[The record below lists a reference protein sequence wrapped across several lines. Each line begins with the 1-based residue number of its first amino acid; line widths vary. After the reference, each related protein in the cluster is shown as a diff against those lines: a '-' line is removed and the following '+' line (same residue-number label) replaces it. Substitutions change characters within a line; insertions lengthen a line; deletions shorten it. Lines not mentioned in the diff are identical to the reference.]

1 MSKPSKPSFYE
12 FFAGGGMARAG
23 LGRAWNCLFAN
34 DLDPKKADAY
44 VRNWGA
50 AEFRLSD
57 VARLK
62 PADLPASANLA
73 WASFPCQDLSLAGSG
88 AGLGGE
94 RSGTFWPFWKLLKGL
109 ARQGREPGLIVIENV
124 CGALT
129 SHQSRD
135 FAAIAEAIGAQGYRF
150 GAMVIDAVHFTPQS
164 RPRLFIVATHA
175 PIAPELASAAP
186 DTKWHSPALAAAYES
201 LPARLRRSWVWWRLP
216 LPPVRRTRFAD
227 LLEQSPQD
235 VPWHTPAETRRL
247 LELMSPINRRKV
259 SDAQKTGR
267 LTVGAL
273 YRRTRRDEEGNRVQR
288 AEVRFDDVAGC
299 LRTPAGGSSRQLL
312 MLVQGRR
319 IRSRLMSA
327 REAARLMGLPERY
340 QLPENYNQAYHLVGD
355 GLVVPVI
362 RHLSRHLL
370 EPLTQAAHS
379 QGREAA

>member
-57 VARLK
+57 VASLK

-186 DTKWHSPALAAAYES
+186 DTKWHSPVLAAAYES

>member
-1 MSKPSKPSFYE
+1 M
-12 FFAGGGMARAG
+12 
-23 LGRAWNCLFAN
+23 
-34 DLDPKKADAY
+34 
-44 VRNWGA
+44 
-50 AEFRLSD
+50 
-57 VARLK
+57 
-62 PADLPASANLA
+62 
-73 WASFPCQDLSLAGSG
+73 
-88 AGLGGE
+88 
-94 RSGTFWPFWKLLKGL
+94 
-109 ARQGREPGLIVIENV
+109 
-124 CGALT
+124 
-129 SHQSRD
+129 
-135 FAAIAEAIGAQGYRF
+135 
-150 GAMVIDAVHFTPQS
+150 
-164 RPRLFIVATHA
+164 
-175 PIAPELASAAP
+175 
-186 DTKWHSPALAAAYES
+186 
-201 LPARLRRSWVWWRLP
+201 
-216 LPPVRRTRFAD
+216 RRTRFAD